1 MRILPPPSP
10 LVCHLGKRRVS
21 LSPLVPPALSPP
33 CALEADPSRP
43 QPWAPCPLPTFCL
56 LSSGAPGEGQGESG
70 GRMSMPGLLVFRG
83 ASGHNPGRVALS
95 TAPSLSLLSA
105 PCLHLP
111 SALGVSPYSVLG
123 ILPWVLWLPYTL
135 HRPLDSSLFKS
146 PTLHGPH
153 VVFPARARP
162 GADTC
167 GGRQRLAR

>member
-1 MRILPPPSP
+1 
-10 LVCHLGKRRVS
+10 
-21 LSPLVPPALSPP
+21 
-33 CALEADPSRP
+33 
-43 QPWAPCPLPTFCL
+43 
-56 LSSGAPGEGQGESG
+56 
-70 GRMSMPGLLVFRG
+70 MSMPGLLVFRG

-135 HRPLDSSLFKS
+135 HRPLDPSLFKS

-153 VVFPARARP
+153 VVFPARVRP